1 MQPPDRSHCQ
11 GDDTFGRDASKTDV
25 TQSEIDTTEAAAAA
39 TQPKIV
45 MYATTTCGY
54 CWRAERLLQSKGYTF
69 EIIDVTMDRT
79 RRAWLAQQS
88 GRRTVPQI
96 RIGERWIGGFEEM
109 RDL

>member
-1 MQPPDRSHCQ
+1 MNQDEI
-11 GDDTFGRDASKTDV
+11 AS
-25 TQSEIDTTEAAAAA
+25 TELASIPVR
-39 TQPKIV
+39 PKIV

-69 EIIDVTMDRT
+69 EVIDVTMDRT

-109 RDL
+109 RELDARGELDRIVAET